1 VQNQAHYYCL
11 SVFSRFF
18 SEARFSPKLG
28 VVGVSLISPGWG
40 AITHF
45 SGSIVL
51 CHRGAWLI
59 RFSVTRL
66 ETSQALRF
74 RRSSPPSC
82 ISGCGE
88 IVQSLGASRHYA
100 IGSGCSDGRI
110 AGAIAVESS
119 PPPRLQVGPRPRR
132 ADAKRQLQPSKTPSK
147 PKLREHYFCSGR
159 VVVSV

>member
-1 VQNQAHYYCL
+1 
-11 SVFSRFF
+11 
-18 SEARFSPKLG
+18 
-28 VVGVSLISPGWG
+28 VSLISPGWG
-40 AITHF
+40 ASLVFLGASFSRGEQSQSLSGIDNLYLSSGCMADPVQCDEVGNIT
-45 SGSIVL
+45 GSL
-51 CHRGAWLI
+51 FPG
-59 RFSVTRL
+59 
-66 ETSQALRF
+66 
-74 RRSSPPSC
+74 SSPPSC

-119 PPPRLQVGPRPRR
+119 PPPRLEVGPRPRR